1 MREIINSKE
10 MRNSIRYDYVGMGGS
25 EQQVAYGL
33 LNFAHQ
39 QLGGCMFL
47 VYINNT
53 ISGNGK
59 QNNGVSSSGIISM
72 EPACPASSLKTHIE
86 SYEDYY
92 RA

>member
-1 MREIINSKE
+1 
-10 MRNSIRYDYVGMGGS
+10 MGGS

-39 QLGGCMFL
+39 QLGGCIFVL
-47 VYINNT
+47 FYINNT

-72 EPACPASSLKTHIE
+72 DSACPASSLKTHIE

>member
-1 MREIINSKE
+1 
-10 MRNSIRYDYVGMGGS
+10 MGGS
-25 EQQVAYGL
+25 KQQVAYGL

-72 EPACPASSLKTHIE
+72 EPACPASSLKTHTSSPMRITTE
-86 SYEDYY
+86 P
-92 RA
+92 R

>member
-1 MREIINSKE
+1 
-10 MRNSIRYDYVGMGGS
+10 MGGS

-39 QLGGCMFL
+39 QLGGCMVL

-53 ISGNGK
+53 ISGGNGK

-72 EPACPASSLKTHIE
+72 EPACPASSLKHTH
-86 SYEDYY
+86 
-92 RA
+92 RVL